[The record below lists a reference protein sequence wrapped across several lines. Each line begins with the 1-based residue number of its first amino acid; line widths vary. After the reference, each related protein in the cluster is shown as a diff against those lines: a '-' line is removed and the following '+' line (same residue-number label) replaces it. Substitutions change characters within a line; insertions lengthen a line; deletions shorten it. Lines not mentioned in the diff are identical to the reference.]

1 MSYYTSFTISQY
13 KYKEAHEK
21 QKGHYIGCKTAQ
33 EDPKLSLAARAM
45 LLQNDRLYRKG
56 YHDSKTQI
64 HLPVDALSVQAAK
77 ECQALVSD
85 IDYRHYL
92 HQWTCLPDQND
103 VIHARKAY
111 DLQSD
116 VSGEN
121 PSVKCVGN
129 VCDSANIL
137 SRMCL

>member
-1 MSYYTSFTISQY
+1 MCFFFVFFFDVSQY

-56 YHDSKTQI
+56 YHDSKTQV

-77 ECQALVSD
+77 ECQTLVSD

-116 VSGEN
+116 VSGN
-121 PSVKCVGN
+121 N
-129 VCDSANIL
+129 
-137 SRMCL
+137 